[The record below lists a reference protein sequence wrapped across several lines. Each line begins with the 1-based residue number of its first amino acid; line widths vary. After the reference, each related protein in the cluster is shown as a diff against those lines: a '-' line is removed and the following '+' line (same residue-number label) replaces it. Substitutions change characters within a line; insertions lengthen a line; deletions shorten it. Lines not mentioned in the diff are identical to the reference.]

1 LAVYLDHYK
10 SNQKTKSSVC
20 FFSPLLG
27 RAHLETDVLFFF
39 VTLERLVLSLVMLPK
54 IHAATIFMLSI
65 VLVMT
70 LYFVDE
76 STYSL
81 APLLRWNELR
91 NFCFFAMFN
100 TAFSLVLYA
109 ITVST
114 SYKRKSFV
122 IALAGFLPVVGLIIW
137 NLVN

>member
-1 LAVYLDHYK
+1 
-10 SNQKTKSSVC
+10 
-20 FFSPLLG
+20 
-27 RAHLETDVLFFF
+27 
-39 VTLERLVLSLVMLPK
+39 MLPK
-54 IHAATIFMLSI
+54 IHAAIIFMLSI
-65 VLVMT
+65 VLVMA

-81 APLLRWNELR
+81 GPLLRWNELS
-91 NFCFFAMFN
+91 NFCFFVMFN

-114 SYKRKSFV
+114 SYKRKSFA